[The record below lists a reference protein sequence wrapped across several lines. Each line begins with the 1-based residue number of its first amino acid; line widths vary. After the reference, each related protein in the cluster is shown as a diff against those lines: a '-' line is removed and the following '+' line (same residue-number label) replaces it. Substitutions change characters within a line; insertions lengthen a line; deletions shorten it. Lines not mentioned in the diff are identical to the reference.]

1 MSEARRP
8 RSLGRRFYMVAFSTI
23 LIKECNRFLR
33 IWLQTILPPAISM
46 GLYFVIFGHL
56 IGPRIG
62 QMGGFSYMQY
72 IAPGIIM
79 MAVITNAYANVTSSF
94 FGAKFQRH
102 IEEMLVA
109 PVPNVLILAGYVC
122 GGICRGL
129 CVAALVTVVASFF
142 TDLAVHS
149 YGVTFAV
156 VLLTS
161 ALFSLGGFINAIF
174 ARKFDDISIV
184 PTFVLT
190 PLTYLGGV
198 FYSIDLLPE
207 FWRHLSLL
215 NPILYMV
222 NAFRYGI
229 LGVSDIGLGQAFLVI
244 GSLVVVLTAW
254 SLYLLERGVGLRS

>member
-1 MSEARRP
+1 MSERGARRG
-8 RSLGRRFYMVAFSTI
+8 LGRRFYTVAFTTL

-62 QMGGFSYMQY
+62 EMGGFSYMQY

-79 MAVITNAYANVTSSF
+79 MAVITNAYSNVVSSF

-102 IEEMLVA
+102 IEEILVA
-109 PVPNVLILAGYVC
+109 PVPNVLILAGYVA
-122 GGICRGL
+122 GGVCRGV
-129 CVAALVTVVASFF
+129 CVGALVTVVASFF
-142 TDLAVHS
+142 TDLHVHS
-149 YGVTFAV
+149 LAVTFGV
-156 VLLTS
+156 VVLTS

-207 FWRHLSLL
+207 FWRHMSLL

-229 LGVSDIGLGQAFLVI
+229 LGVSDIPLGHAFMVI
-244 GSLVVVLTAW
+244 LAFVVALTAW